1 MSGILARSK
10 ALRKWFLPNYCHGPE
25 RRGLL
30 VGIDA
35 AGKTT
40 LLYRWK
46 LGEVI
51 TTISTMGFNVETI
64 PRNNGSDLV
73 LWDVGGTR
81 FLFVR
86 LQPAHGQSC
95 DDCAACG

>member
-40 LLYRWK
+40 LLYR
-46 LGEVI
+46 
-51 TTISTMGFNVETI
+51 
-64 PRNNGSDLV
+64 
-73 LWDVGGTR
+73 
-81 FLFVR
+81 
-86 LQPAHGQSC
+86 
-95 DDCAACG
+95 